1 MERKC
6 IYYLCIAIVKYIAE
20 TMKCSFSLQFKKV
33 QFKKFSSGLRHLG
46 GSILWCECGM
56 GKVLTHDRQEEEKQR
71 QHRTLEMIPQ
81 EPSSRALLLSRTFY
95 LLNWPQ
101 LPQIA
106 PPQRKPRFQSMNL
119 HENFPI
125 QTRVVRKYECYFTGK
140 VDTAY
145 LCH

>member
-1 MERKC
+1 VERKC

-33 QFKKFSSGLRHLG
+33 QFMIHGLRHLG

-71 QHRTLEMIPQ
+71 QHRTLEMISQ

-125 QTRVVRKYECYFTGK
+125 QTRVVRKYDVILREKLILLIYVIRT
-140 VDTAY
+140 
-145 LCH
+145 